1 MVSMKQ
7 INLRLPE
14 EVRKRAEK
22 YIKLHGYKNIQDLA
36 AEAVREKIMKRGYDD
51 NLAPK
56 EIELIDR
63 LIDVSIKKGKLVSKD
78 ELFKGLK

>member
-14 EVRKRAEK
+14 DVRKRAEK

-36 AEAVREKIMKRGYDD
+36 TEAVREKIMKRGYDE

-63 LIDVSIKKGKLVSKD
+63 LIDISIKKGKLVSKD